1 LTATQRKS
9 ADYFHIVDI
18 AKERCHLIGNLPAD
32 IVLLARPEARL
43 MVARGH
49 DGTTGSDT
57 ASADLP
63 GGTQSIQRA
72 LAVLRILATARES
85 GLGLSEISMHAGLT
99 RPTTHRILSVLVA
112 EGIVEQRQG
121 SRRYVIGEQIP
132 LLALSRRTRDPLLDI
147 VSPHLRAAVGE
158 FGDTGFFTRRVG
170 LETVCVAREL
180 GTYPIQAL
188 VWDVGERRPLGVSNA
203 GIAILSG
210 MQTDA
215 ARDVLAKNRSRLSRY
230 GVSTEAIL
238 QEVAMARAK
247 GFAARARSLTPGS
260 GAISVIIRSSSGA
273 ACGALTIT
281 PISRRLSPKRTDEI
295 AARLRMHAEAIEL
308 ELHKSMASRSTRN

>member
-1 LTATQRKS
+1 
-9 ADYFHIVDI
+9 
-18 AKERCHLIGNLPAD
+18 
-32 IVLLARPEARL
+32 
-43 MVARGH
+43 MVARGD
-49 DGTTGSDT
+49 DG
-57 ASADLP
+57 ASVDLP

-85 GLGLSEISMHAGLT
+85 GLGLSEVSMHAGLT
-99 RPTTHRILSVLVA
+99 RPTTHRILGVLVA

-203 GIAILSG
+203 GIAILSS
-210 MQTDA
+210 MKTDA

-238 QEVAMARAK
+238 REVAMARAK
-247 GFAARARSLTPGS
+247 GFAARASSLIPGAS
-260 GAISVIIRSSSGA
+260 PVSVTIRSSCGTA
-273 ACGALTIT
+273 QGALTIT
-281 PISRRLSPKRTDEI
+281 PIPRRLSPKRTDEI
-295 AARLRMHAEAIEL
+295 VARLCKHAQAIEY
-308 ELHKSMASRSTRN
+308 ELRKAAAPRPPRSSSEKGSP

>member
-1 LTATQRKS
+1 
-9 ADYFHIVDI
+9 
-18 AKERCHLIGNLPAD
+18 
-32 IVLLARPEARL
+32 

-57 ASADLP
+57 ASVDLP

-112 EGIVEQRQG
+112 EGIVEQRLG
-121 SRRYVIGEQIP
+121 TRRYVVGEQIP

-188 VWDVGERRPLGVSNA
+188 VGMLASAAPLVSPMPELRSYQACRP
-203 GIAILSG
+203 
-210 MQTDA
+210 TRCA
-215 ARDVLAKNRSRLSRY
+215 AY
-230 GVSTEAIL
+230 
-238 QEVAMARAK
+238 
-247 GFAARARSLTPGS
+247 
-260 GAISVIIRSSSGA
+260 
-273 ACGALTIT
+273 
-281 PISRRLSPKRTDEI
+281 SPRTDR
-295 AARLRMHAEAIEL
+295 AFLG
-308 ELHKSMASRSTRN
+308 MAYRRRRSCGRWR